1 MECWIETWDG
11 RKERLPQALEWTFS
25 YGVGTPCDSFTLQCA
40 WGESRS
46 ALWGEGVTFW
56 AEEEGERLFTGR
68 LDEVETSWDAR
79 GGLLT
84 LCGRGMAALLLD
96 NETVGAQYQA
106 AVWED
111 IRRGYVEP
119 YGIRCTG
126 GESLRAV
133 EGFTVEN
140 GASAWTAVETF
151 VHRCNGV
158 EPWFD
163 RQGVLHLDG
172 WRSGT
177 ERTLSGKTPLIS
189 AVWREKRYGVLSE
202 VLVRDRMGT
211 VSQTVRNE
219 SFLARGGRCRQVLTL
234 PGTRGY
240 EAMRYSGSYQI
251 GESAREQE
259 VLTLRLAGIGAAW
272 VGDRLNLDVLRP
284 RLTGCWRVRA
294 CETGVGREGG
304 FTELKLIREE

>member
-25 YGVGTPCDSFTLQCA
+25 YGVGTPCDSFTLQCT

-56 AEEEGERLFTGR
+56 AEEGGERLFTGR

-177 ERTLSGKTPLIS
+177 ERTLSGKLPLIS

-240 EAMRYSGSYQI
+240 EVMRYSGSYQI

-259 VLTLRLAGIGAAW
+259 VLTLRLAGTGAAW
-272 VGDRLNLDVLRP
+272 VGDRLNLDMLRP

>member
-56 AEEEGERLFTGR
+56 AEEGGERLFTGR

-140 GASAWTAVETF
+140 GASAWTAVET
-151 VHRCNGV
+151 
-158 EPWFD
+158 
-163 RQGVLHLDG
+163 
-172 WRSGT
+172 
-177 ERTLSGKTPLIS
+177 LSLIH
-189 AVWREKRYGVLSE
+189 
-202 VLVRDRMGT
+202 
-211 VSQTVRNE
+211 
-219 SFLARGGRCRQVLTL
+219 
-234 PGTRGY
+234 
-240 EAMRYSGSYQI
+240 I
-251 GESAREQE
+251 
-259 VLTLRLAGIGAAW
+259 
-272 VGDRLNLDVLRP
+272 
-284 RLTGCWRVRA
+284 
-294 CETGVGREGG
+294 
-304 FTELKLIREE
+304 